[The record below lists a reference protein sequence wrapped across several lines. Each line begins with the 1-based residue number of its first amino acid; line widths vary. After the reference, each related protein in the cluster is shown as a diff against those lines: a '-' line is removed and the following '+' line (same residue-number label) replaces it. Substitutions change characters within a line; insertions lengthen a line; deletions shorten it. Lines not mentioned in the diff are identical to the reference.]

1 MQIDILTPETKL
13 FSGEASSIKLPGI
26 VGGFELLENH
36 APLIAALKKGVIIIS
51 SNGKIQNINIEDG
64 FIECINNQVSVL
76 ISGGEIIS

>member
-36 APLIAALKKGVIIIS
+36 APLIAALEKGIITIKTNDAKQTIS
-51 SNGKIQNINIEDG
+51 IVDG
-64 FIECINNQVSVL
+64 FVECINNKVSVL
-76 ISGGEIIS
+76 ISGGEILS